1 MDGQLRHS
9 QMVPGAKASV
19 YRAASSALVNT
30 LILQNHMAAYTLSF
44 GNGSGNP
51 LLLICAW
58 EWFEG

>member
-1 MDGQLRHS
+1 
-9 QMVPGAKASV
+9 MVPGAKASV

-30 LILQNHMAAYTLSF
+30 LILQNHMAAYRLSF